1 MRVPIQDTVNN
12 GPQLLRRHGGLQ
24 RISPTGT
31 LFDWLWAGWGV
42 RTEHLMTGRC
52 TAGGLSGWGLALALV
67 TGFGSSFAF
76 AQEQHEA
83 STSDLAKAAQNPI
96 ADMISVPFQN
106 NFNFHVGPH
115 DQLQDILNI
124 QPVIPITLDRDW
136 NLITRWVTPVISQ
149 PPLTVTG
156 DREFGLGDINPSFFF
171 SPKQPTHGIIWGI
184 GPTFVFPT
192 GTDKT
197 LTQGK
202 YSVGPTFVAL
212 TIQGPW
218 VLGVL
223 VNNVWSFA
231 GRSNR
236 APVNQMLLQPF
247 VNYNLPGGWYLTSS
261 PIITADWEASDGDRW
276 TVPVGGGFG
285 RVFKID
291 KQAINAQ
298 LAAYYNVARPSGAA
312 DWQLRAQVQLL
323 FPK

>member
-1 MRVPIQDTVNN
+1 MIAHRMI
-12 GPQLLRRHGGLQ
+12 R
-24 RISPTGT
+24 
-31 LFDWLWAGWGV
+31 A
-42 RTEHLMTGRC
+42 
-52 TAGGLSGWGLALALV
+52 LSAFCLAFALSSS
-67 TGFGSSFAF
+67 FGSSVAF
-76 AQEQHEA
+76 AQEEHGA
-83 STSDLAKAAQNPI
+83 STGDLAKAAQNPI
-96 ADMISVPFQN
+96 ADMISVPFQS
-106 NFNFHVGPH
+106 NFNFRAGPH
-115 DQLQDILNI
+115 DQLQYVLNI
-124 QPVIPITLDRDW
+124 QPVIPITLNEEW
-136 NLITRWVTPVISQ
+136 NLITRWITPVISQ

-156 DREFGLGDINPSFFF
+156 EREFGLGDINPSFFF

-202 YSVGPTFVAL
+202 YSIGPTFVAL

-218 VLGVL
+218 VVGVL

-231 GRSNR
+231 GKSNR
-236 APVNQMLLQPF
+236 SPVNQMTLQPF

-291 KQAINAQ
+291 KQAVNAQ
-298 LAAYYNVARPSGAA
+298 LAAYYNVARPDGGA
-312 DWQLRAQVQLL
+312 DWQVRAQVQLL

>member
-1 MRVPIQDTVNN
+1 MAERRTTC
-12 GPQLLRRHGGLQ
+12 GLLGL
-24 RISPTGT
+24 
-31 LFDWLWAGWGV
+31 W
-42 RTEHLMTGRC
+42 
-52 TAGGLSGWGLALALV
+52 LALAMSA
-67 TGFGSSFAF
+67 GFGSSLAF

-115 DQLQDILNI
+115 NQLQDILNI

-136 NLITRWVTPVISQ
+136 NLITRWITPVISQ

-231 GRSNR
+231 GKSNR
-236 APVNQMLLQPF
+236 GPVNQMMLAALRELQPARRL
-247 VNYNLPGGWYLTSS
+247 VPDVVADHHRRLGSRRRRPLDRAGRRRLRARVQDRPASRSICSSRPTTTSQGPPGAPTGSS
-261 PIITADWEASDGDRW
+261 GPRCNSCSRNRRSRW
-276 TVPVGGGFG
+276 
-285 RVFKID
+285 
-291 KQAINAQ
+291 
-298 LAAYYNVARPSGAA
+298 ARPS
-312 DWQLRAQVQLL
+312 
-323 FPK
+323 